1 MSHELRTPLNGILLL
16 SEFLM
21 ENQSGSLSEEDIEF
35 SQAIHSSGQDLLAL
49 INDILDLSK
58 VEAGKL
64 NIEVEAINLTE
75 IPEAMLQ
82 SFSHLSRKKEIP
94 LHIQLGED
102 LPPLFYSDAQRVRQI
117 IINLLSNAF
126 KFTANGSVTLE
137 IRLAT
142 TDELRSLAHL
152 EPGLFIAF
160 AIKDTGI
167 GIPFEKQAII
177 FEAFQ
182 QANGNTE
189 RQYGGTGLGLSISR
203 ELATLL
209 GGRITVESQEGIGS
223 VFTVYLP
230 MKLQD
235 PSLEETAG
243 IADLNHEEESSVALP
258 AATSENISSD
268 FTSLNHKHV
277 LIVDDDERNLFALS
291 NTLRKRG
298 LQVTTAADGERGIH
312 ALEQSASIDIVLMD
326 IMMPVMNGF
335 EAIARIREM
344 PARNKIPIIALTA
357 KAMKEDKAKIL
368 QAGATDYLSKPINL
382 ERLLALMQ
390 LILNSDS

>member
-1 MSHELRTPLNGILLL
+1 M
-16 SEFLM
+16 
-21 ENQSGSLSEEDIEF
+21 
-35 SQAIHSSGQDLLAL
+35 
-49 INDILDLSK
+49 
-58 VEAGKL
+58 
-64 NIEVEAINLTE
+64 
-75 IPEAMLQ
+75 
-82 SFSHLSRKKEIP
+82 
-94 LHIQLGED
+94 
-102 LPPLFYSDAQRVRQI
+102 
-117 IINLLSNAF
+117 
-126 KFTANGSVTLE
+126 
-137 IRLAT
+137 
-142 TDELRSLAHL
+142 

-344 PARNKIPIIALTA
+344 PAGNKIPIIALTA

>member
-1 MSHELRTPLNGILLL
+1 M
-16 SEFLM
+16 
-21 ENQSGSLSEEDIEF
+21 
-35 SQAIHSSGQDLLAL
+35 
-49 INDILDLSK
+49 
-58 VEAGKL
+58 
-64 NIEVEAINLTE
+64 
-75 IPEAMLQ
+75 
-82 SFSHLSRKKEIP
+82 
-94 LHIQLGED
+94 HIQLGED

-243 IADLNHEEESSVALP
+243 IADLNHEEEISVALP

-344 PARNKIPIIALTA
+344 PAGKKIPIIALTA

>member
-1 MSHELRTPLNGILLL
+1 M
-16 SEFLM
+16 
-21 ENQSGSLSEEDIEF
+21 
-35 SQAIHSSGQDLLAL
+35 
-49 INDILDLSK
+49 
-58 VEAGKL
+58 
-64 NIEVEAINLTE
+64 
-75 IPEAMLQ
+75 
-82 SFSHLSRKKEIP
+82 
-94 LHIQLGED
+94 
-102 LPPLFYSDAQRVRQI
+102 FYSDAQRVRQI

-126 KFTANGSVTLE
+126 KFTAEGAVTLE

-142 TDELRSLAHL
+142 KDELLDLADL
-152 EPGLFIAF
+152 GVGVFIAF

-167 GIPFEKQAII
+167 GIAEDKQSII

-209 GGRITVESQEGIGS
+209 GGRITLESQEGVGS

-230 MKLQD
+230 LQLEA
-235 PSLEETAG
+235 PSLEEV
-243 IADLNHEEESSVALP
+243 ADQATVIQEIGSGVVL
-258 AATSENISSD
+258 AATTAEDIRTD
-268 FTSLNHKHV
+268 FTSLNQKHV

-298 LQVTTAADGERGIH
+298 LHVTTATNGESGLYE
-312 ALEQSASIDIVLMD
+312 LEQAASIDIVLMD
-326 IMMPVMNGF
+326 IMMPVMNGY
-335 EAIARIREM
+335 EAINRIRQM
-344 PARNKIPIIALTA
+344 PAKKDIPIIALTA

-368 QAGATDYLSKPINL
+368 QAGATDYLSKPVNL

-390 LILNSDS
+390 LILASDS